1 MEYDVFISYSRE
13 DSAVAEELCAVLDKA
28 GVNYWIDRNIHGS
41 SNFLSEIT
49 QCIKS
54 CKVLVFIASATSA
67 SSVFTQKEVLYA
79 IKHKKCIIPY
89 RIGEFHFDNND
100 ELDFVFANVQW
111 VDSADEVLKS
121 IKKLVKVDN
130 THMEFATK
138 GCQREVKS
146 SVESKKP
153 KKRGRKWVVLS
164 VVIVAILSLLG
175 VALVNLSLSTPHDS
189 QTDEYVELA
198 NCGLNMRM
206 VFVEGGTFDMG
217 ATEEQNVSVDT
228 DEKPVHTV
236 TLNSF
241 YIAESEVTQAQWRK
255 IMGDNPSHFEGDS
268 RPVENVNWYEA
279 KEFCIKLSKITGKK
293 YTLPTEAQWEY
304 AARGG
309 NKHNGYVYSGSNN
322 LDEVAWY
329 DLNCQGKTSPI
340 KQKQPNELGL
350 YDMSGNVY
358 EWCLDYYG
366 EYRASDATNPQGPR
380 SGKERVLRGGC
391 YDRGATY
398 NRVTNRNCD
407 LPTNKRSNNGLRVVC
422 IPD

>member
-13 DSAVAEELCAVLDKA
+13 DSVVAEELCAVLDKA

-54 CKVLVFIASATSA
+54 CKVLVFIASASSA
-67 SSVFTQKEVLYA
+67 SSVFTQKEVLFA

-100 ELDFVFANVQW
+100 ELDFVFTNVQW
-111 VDSADEVLKS
+111 VDSAAEVLES
-121 IKKLVKVDN
+121 IKKLVKTVN
-130 THMEFATK
+130 TPMKSAAN
-138 GCQREVKS
+138 GLQSEVKS
-146 SVESKKP
+146 SVVPKKP
-153 KKRGRKWVVLS
+153 KKNGLRWVVLS
-164 VVIVAILSLLG
+164 VVTVAILSLLG
-175 VALVNLSLSTPHDS
+175 VALVKFYPSTSPDG
-189 QTDEYVELA
+189 QRDEYVELA

-206 VFVEGGTFDMG
+206 VYVEGGTFDMG
-217 ATEEQNVSVDT
+217 ATEEQNVSADT

-241 YIAESEVTQAQWRK
+241 YIAESEVTQAQWCK
-255 IMGDNPSHFEGDS
+255 IMGSNPSHFKGDS

-309 NKHNGYVYSGSNN
+309 IKHTGYVYSGSDN

-329 DLNCQGKTSPI
+329 DLNCQGETCPI

-366 EYRASDATNPQGPR
+366 KYASSSQYEP
-380 SGKERVLRGGC
+380 SGAKSGRFRVLRGGSWFYGNQYC
-391 YDRGATY
+391 
-398 NRVTNRNCD
+398 RVSF
-407 LPTNKRSNNGLRVVC
+407 RSNKTPESRESNRGFRVVC
-422 IPD
+422 LP